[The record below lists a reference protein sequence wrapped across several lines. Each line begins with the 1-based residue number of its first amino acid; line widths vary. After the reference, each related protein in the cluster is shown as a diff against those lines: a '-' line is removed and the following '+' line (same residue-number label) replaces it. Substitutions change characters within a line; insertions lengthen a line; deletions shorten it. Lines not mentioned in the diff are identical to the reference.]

1 MLSLSALANEYS
13 SKRPRVKLTL
23 KVPPIIVFLL
33 FCGAMFASAQLV
45 PTLSS
50 VMPRTAVAAGVLLCL
65 AIIVGLWPVIQF
77 RLAKTT
83 VHPNFPDRA
92 STLVTEGIYR
102 YTRNPMYLAMFFA
115 LGAWGLWLQH
125 PIALGLAAAFPWYI
139 TRFQIIPEE
148 QSLRKVFGE
157 GYADYCKGVPRWLL

>member
-1 MLSLSALANEYS
+1 MLSFSALANEHS
-13 SKRPRVKLTL
+13 SKRPCVKLTL

-33 FCGAMFASAQLV
+33 FCGAMFATAQLV
-45 PTLSS
+45 PELSGA
-50 VMPRTAVAAGVLLCL
+50 VPGTAVAAGVLLCL
-65 AIIVGLWPVIQF
+65 AIIVGLWPVVQF

-83 VHPNFPDRA
+83 VHPSFPGRA

-102 YTRNPMYLAMFFA
+102 YTRNPMYLAMFFG

-125 PIALGLAAAFPWYI
+125 PIALAIAALFPWYI
-139 TRFQIIPEE
+139 TRFQILPEE

-157 GYADYCKGVPRWLL
+157 GYARYCEIVPRWLL